1 MGFRQV
7 TESYL
12 AEEWCSKSSTIILA
26 QAVMKGCTN
35 YNSISGKHSTWMSTS
50 PPVTND
56 KGLQELIEK
65 KSSKYLLQQVKQGL
79 TDSTCSA
86 HLQVLTRAEADQC
99 RHPYSG
105 TDQIIQNVSLREI
118 CSRYVDRSKVYPVGP
133 G

>member
-1 MGFRQV
+1 
-7 TESYL
+7 
-12 AEEWCSKSSTIILA
+12 
-26 QAVMKGCTN
+26 MKGCTN

-56 KGLQELIEK
+56 KGLRELIDK

-99 RHPYSG
+99 CHPYSG